1 MPGAKGGTKGEEMRT
16 GTLRSTAWI
25 IGFSGLAAL
34 LPATAPHAQD
44 ADAFFAAHNKL
55 VFGAPSDAGGGYD
68 TYMRLLS
75 RYMPRYMPGN
85 PTIVVQNIP
94 AAGGMALG
102 NMIYNTAAKDGTF
115 MGIVRGTVIQEEIYK
130 NPAVHF
136 ESRKFRWIG
145 NMNRDFDACVF
156 GANSGLKSWSDV
168 YKREASVG
176 GSGAG
181 AQSYSFPV
189 IYNALLGTKFKVIV
203 GYPGTPERYLAME
216 RGELDGACGITTSTL
231 RAVLAEPF
239 RDGKIL
245 LLAQAGSVKDPEFPK
260 VPNILDEAKTPE
272 TRQALQFMYAALD
285 LGRPLA
291 VAAETPPDRVA
302 LLRRAFDQAMKDP
315 ELIADAG
322 KLKLDVNWVNGA
334 DTEAAV
340 AELYKTPATVIE
352 RIQKALAPK

>member
-1 MPGAKGGTKGEEMRT
+1 MKTALHR
-16 GTLRSTAWI
+16 RAAWI
-25 IGFSGLAAL
+25 IGLAAL
-34 LPATAPHAQD
+34 AGLPPASAPHAQD
-44 ADAFFAAHNKL
+44 AEAFFAAHNKL
-55 VFGAPSDAGGGYD
+55 TFGAPSDAGGGYD

-102 NMIYNTAAKDGTF
+102 NMLANTAAKDGTF
-115 MGIVRGTVIQEEIYK
+115 MGIIRGTVVQEEIYK

-136 ESRKFRWIG
+136 ESRKFHWVG
-145 NMNRDFDACVF
+145 NMNRDFDTCVF
-156 GANSGLKSWSDV
+156 SAKSGLKSWNDM
-168 YKREASVG
+168 YQRQASVG

-189 IYNALLGTKFKVIV
+189 IYNDLLGTKFKVIV

-231 RAVLAEPF
+231 HSVLAEPF

-245 LLAQAGSVKDPEFPK
+245 LLAQAGSAKDPQFPD

-272 TRQALQFMYAALD
+272 VRQALQFMYAALD

-291 VAAETPPDRVA
+291 VPAETPPDRVA
-302 LLRRAFDQAMKDP
+302 LLRRAFEQAMRDP
-315 ELIADAG
+315 DLIAEAG
-322 KLKLDVNWVNGA
+322 KLKLDLHWVSGA
-334 DTEAAV
+334 DTETAV
-340 AELYKTPATVIE
+340 AQLYKTPEPVIA
-352 RIQKALAPK
+352 RLQKALAPK